1 MGHRGDPVT
10 MGHGGNRDP
19 TTLGHRGD
27 RGPMTMGHRGD
38 RGPMTMGHRGRT
50 CRRAVYVARRAVVTG
65 HTVGMAVVDVRLGR
79 RDGEA
84 CELHRALG
92 VLLSVALGLG
102 VTVGSLHSA
111 PTVGAVDTRV
121 EVAAGRFALSGKFD
135 GAAGCRAVSA
145 RSGRAAVG
153 DT

>member
-1 MGHRGDPVT
+1 MTMGHRGDPVT
-10 MGHGGNRDP
+10 MGHGGDRDP
-19 TTLGHRGD
+19 T
-27 RGPMTMGHRGD
+27 TMGHRGD

-50 CRRAVYVARRAVVTG
+50 CRRAVNMARRAVVTG
-65 HTVGMAVVDVRLGR
+65 HTVGMAVVDVCLGR

-92 VLLSVALGLG
+92 VFFPVALGLR
-102 VTVGSLHSA
+102 VTVGPLHRA

-121 EVAAGRFALSGKFD
+121 EVAVGRFALSGKFD
-135 GAAGCRAVSA
+135 GAAGCRAMSA
-145 RSGRAAVG
+145 WSGRAAVG